1 MLVII
6 DPLNFSSNMDS
17 LNWYRESELKHGRL
31 AMLATLGW
39 VISELHNSLAST
51 LGVDSIVGS
60 NDQVPLVLNGGLD
73 KVNPFFWLVSRPYYD
88 SWQLKKVTIVN
99 LVVLVWSRSIK
110 WKKYGG
116 KILCPRIRN
125 I

>member
-31 AMLATLGW
+31 AMLATVGW

-51 LGVDSIVGS
+51 FGVDSIVGS
-60 NDQVPLVLNGGLD
+60 NDQIP
-73 KVNPFFWLVSRPYYD
+73 
-88 SWQLKKVTIVN
+88 
-99 LVVLVWSRSIK
+99 
-110 WKKYGG
+110 
-116 KILCPRIRN
+116 
-125 I
+125 